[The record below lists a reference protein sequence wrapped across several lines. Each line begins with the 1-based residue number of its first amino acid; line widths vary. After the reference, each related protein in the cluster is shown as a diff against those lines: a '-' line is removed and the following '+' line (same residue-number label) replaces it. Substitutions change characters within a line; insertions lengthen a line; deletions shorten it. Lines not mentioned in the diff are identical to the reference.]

1 MNFAAGWR
9 LGRRGSSPA
18 GIESSCLFTYGIQ
31 LALRKAWADLRKDAK
46 GGSPGAVFDDE
57 LVFAAVLIVRDLNQI
72 AKAALV
78 VFVHGD
84 EAKRL
89 MGVRE

>member
-1 MNFAAGWR
+1 MNFAARMAAWAG
-9 LGRRGSSPA
+9 LIAVPELSS
-18 GIESSCLFTYGIQ
+18 SYLFTCGIQ
-31 LALRKAWADLRKDAK
+31 LTLRKAWADLSKDAK
-46 GGSPGAVFDDE
+46 GGSPGAIFDDE

-89 MGVRE
+89 MGARE

>member
-1 MNFAAGWR
+1 
-9 LGRRGSSPA
+9 
-18 GIESSCLFTYGIQ
+18 LFILPVGFQ
-31 LALRKAWADLRKDAK
+31 LTLRKGWADLSKDAK

-89 MGVRE
+89 MGARE